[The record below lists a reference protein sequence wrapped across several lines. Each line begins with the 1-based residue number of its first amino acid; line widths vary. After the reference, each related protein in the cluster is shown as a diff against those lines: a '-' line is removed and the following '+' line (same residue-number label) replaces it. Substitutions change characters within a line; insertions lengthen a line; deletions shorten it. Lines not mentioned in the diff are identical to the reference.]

1 MAEYDIRMN
10 GRENDIQF
18 KVRKITECDA
28 CEENKRLV
36 IAYDRE
42 NALNGKKTATRYS
55 YLGTL
60 HFFCKFAGQRPFRAL
75 AKEDIVEFLGRV
87 KYRGFQEDGYRA
99 RVKARAKTELSTS
112 TLNLHKHVLKKFVRY
127 VHGATDSYPECVAWI
142 RVKANCGKE
151 KTAEELLTQQEVEAI
166 IASTESP
173 RDRALVSLMAES
185 GARLGEII
193 TARIRNV
200 LFNDRGF
207 SLSVNG
213 KTGTRTIPLCA
224 SEQDLKEWLNSY
236 HPYKGDPE
244 APLFTSYAEKRNRTN
259 LKEEGVGELIRKAAA
274 RAGISKRVYPHLF
287 RHTRAT
293 ELARLG
299 WTEPMLKKFFGW
311 DKNSRM
317 PSVYVHLAETDVE
330 DKYYEMYGRGEKKT
344 AVASPADRVL
354 TCPSCQQ
361 RNPTGYVF
369 CFRCNHPLKEEAKSR
384 VKAESILDLIV
395 ADPQLR
401 KQFDDLL
408 EKAHEKEQASR
419 G

>member
-1 MAEYDIRMN
+1 MAEYDIRTN
-10 GRENDIQF
+10 GVENDLRL
-18 KVRKITECDA
+18 KLGKIMECETCDD
-28 CEENKRLV
+28 NRQLV

-42 NALNGKKTATRYS
+42 NSLNGKKAATRYS
-55 YLGTL
+55 HLGTL
-60 HFFCKFAGQRPFRAL
+60 HYLCKFAGPRPFRL
-75 AKEDIVEFLGRV
+75 LSKEDLVEFLGRV
-87 KYRGFQEDGYRA
+87 KSRRFQEDDYRA
-99 RVKARAKTELSTS
+99 KFGPRAKTELSLS
-112 TLNLHKHVLKKFVRY
+112 TMNLHKHVLKKFLRY
-127 VHGATDSYPECVAWI
+127 VHGTTDSYPECVAWI
-142 RVKANCGKE
+142 RVRPNCGKE
-151 KTAEELLTQQEVEAI
+151 KTPEEMLTQQEVEAI
-166 IASTESP
+166 IASTEGP

-185 GARLGEII
+185 GARLGEIV
-193 TARIRNV
+193 TTRIKNV
-200 LFNDRGF
+200 IFNDRGF

-244 APLFTSYAEKRNRTN
+244 APLFTSYAEKKNGTN
-259 LKEEGVGELIRKAAA
+259 LKDQGVAELIRKAAA
-274 RAGISKRVYPHLF
+274 RAGISKRIYPHLF

-330 DKYYEMYGRGEKKT
+330 DKYYEMYGRGDKKR
-344 AVASPADRVL
+344 AASSPADSVL

-369 CFRCNHPLKEEAKSR
+369 CFRCNHPLKEEAKKR
-384 VKAESILDLIV
+384 VKAESILDSIV
-395 ADPQLR
+395 ADPQLKR
-401 KQFDDLL
+401 QFDDLI
-408 EKAHEKEQASR
+408 EKAHEKEQTA
-419 G
+419 